1 MATNKYMYTCKIC
14 EYSTHKKDHYT
25 KHLNT
30 LIHLKKSHPEYNI
43 TKNKPIIKYYTCE
56 KCGKNYKDPSGL
68 WRHNKKICNYESISD
83 TPTLTNSDLD
93 KSVSDIISK
102 EFLLEICKQNASF
115 QNLLLE
121 QSKMMM
127 SMAQNSMI
135 QNNTCIN
142 NNSNN
147 NSNNKTFNLQ
157 FFLNEQCKDAM
168 TLQDFVNS
176 LKIGVEELEAT
187 GRLGFVEGISNI
199 IVNGLNKLDIYKRPI
214 HCTDLKREVMYVKIF
229 KGWEKDADGK
239 PIVAKTVRSVIDKNF
254 SNLKAWQELNPQYD
268 KFDTKTHE
276 NYMNIVCN
284 CLPGSS
290 VEDCEINMDK
300 VIKNIAKKTVINK
313 QEVMNDLNNM

>member
-1 MATNKYMYTCKIC
+1 MENTKKI
-14 EYSTHKKDHYT
+14 
-25 KHLNT
+25 
-30 LIHLKKSHPEYNI
+30 
-43 TKNKPIIKYYTCE
+43 YTCE
-56 KCGKNYKDPSGL
+56 NCNYSTPYNTHYYKHMHSRKHFNCINNLNKFICEHCNKEYKDKSGL
-68 WRHNKKICNYESISD
+68 WRHNRKQHPEDVNNYEIENTSLSELN
-83 TPTLTNSDLD
+83 PT
-93 KSVSDIISK
+93 IIF
-102 EFLLEICKQNASF
+102 ELIKQNASF

-127 SMAQNSMI
+127 SMAQNSMV

-176 LKIGVEELEAT
+176 LKIGVEDLEAT

-268 KFDTKTHE
+268 KIETKTHE
-276 NYMNIVCN
+276 NYMNILCQ
-284 CLPGSS
+284 CFPGSS
-290 VEDCEINMDK
+290 IEDCDINMDK

-313 QEVMNDLNNM
+313 QEVMNDLNNPN